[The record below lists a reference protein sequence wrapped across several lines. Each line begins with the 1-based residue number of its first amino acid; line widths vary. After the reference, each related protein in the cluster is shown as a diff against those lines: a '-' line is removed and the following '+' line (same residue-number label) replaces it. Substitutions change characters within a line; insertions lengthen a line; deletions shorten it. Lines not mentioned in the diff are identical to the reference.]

1 MRSPD
6 SRVPTFVFSVTSWDI
21 ATVSVRQGTVCAHSL
36 VTIWAW
42 PVWPDKQGK
51 PSSPEFTVTSYLVR
65 SPVEDPASLPTR
77 FYPQGMWGSFAFIFE
92 S

>member
-1 MRSPD
+1 M
-6 SRVPTFVFSVTSWDI
+6 FSVTSWDI